1 MGRLLGARYQ
11 VDEEIGH
18 GGMATVWSGRD
29 LRLRRPVAVKILDPA
44 RFADTATRQRF
55 WREAQAVA
63 ALPHPHIVAVYDVAV
78 ETDDAYVVMELVD
91 GPSVHTLLQDGP
103 LHRDQAVG
111 IAVQTC
117 AALAAAHSAGIV
129 HRDVTAANLLVNSS
143 GMVKVCDFGIAAWQE
158 AAYPSLVA
166 GTRGYTAP
174 EQAAGGPVDARTDV
188 FGLGCSLYAML
199 TGAPP
204 PAGHDG
210 DGVRDDLLRA
220 GVPTQLAELTGR
232 LTAAD
237 PGQRP
242 GSAEQVA
249 AQLLTIG
256 EAIVPDP
263 YATAQLSDT
272 LISAP
277 VSPSVARSAPGT
289 LVGVASVPPPPPAR
303 PSRAARSARPD
314 RPDRWLRPVLWG
326 TAAVVAIVAGLM
338 LIVLASAGA
347 PAGNAAVA
355 GPSNATAKS
364 NAASTTGPAAPKPSA
379 ARPADPLVQLR
390 QEIDRLAH
398 TGGIAGKDAA
408 ELRKQIQD
416 IEKRLRRDGDGD
428 AADEAREL
436 LAKLRDM
443 RGDGDLSDGA
453 YGVLEPIVGRLADT
467 LADGE
472 T

>member
-1 MGRLLGARYQ
+1 MGRMLGARYR

-18 GGMATVWSGRD
+18 GGMATVWSGQD

-78 ETDDAYVVMELVD
+78 EAAEAYVVMELVD

-143 GMVKVCDFGIAAWQE
+143 GVVKVCDFGIAAWQE

-210 DGVRDDLLRA
+210 EVVRDDLLRA
-220 GVPTQLAELTGR
+220 GVPESLAELTGQ

-237 PGQRP
+237 PRHRP

-256 EAIVPDP
+256 ETIVPDP
-263 YATAQLSDT
+263 YTTARLSDT
-272 LISAP
+272 LVSAP
-277 VSPSVARSAPGT
+277 VSPSGTRPAPGT
-289 LVGVASVPPPPPAR
+289 LVGVAAVPPPRSPRPEPAR
-303 PSRAARSARPD
+303 RPSTRPG
-314 RPDRWLRPVLWG
+314 RPDRWLRPVLWA
-326 TAAVVAIVAGLM
+326 TAGVVAIVAGLM
-338 LIVLASAGA
+338 LIVLASARAA
-347 PAGNAAVA
+347 PGDAAVA
-355 GPSNATAKS
+355 GPSNAPGPS
-364 NAASTTGPAAPKPSA
+364 NAANAPRSAVLEPSA
-379 ARPADPLVQLR
+379 ARPVDPLAQLR
-390 QEIDRLAH
+390 QEIDRLARV
-398 TGGIAGKDAA
+398 GGIAGKDAA
-408 ELRKQIQD
+408 ELRK
-416 IEKRLRRDGDGD
+416 
-428 AADEAREL
+428 
-436 LAKLRDM
+436 
-443 RGDGDLSDGA
+443 
-453 YGVLEPIVGRLADT
+453 
-467 LADGE
+467 
-472 T
+472 

>member
-1 MGRLLGARYQ
+1 MGRLLSARYQ
-11 VDEEIGH
+11 IDEEIGH

-44 RFADTATRQRF
+44 RFADTGMRQRF

-78 ETDDAYVVMELVD
+78 ESDDAYVVMELVD

-143 GMVKVCDFGIAAWQE
+143 GTVKVCDFGIAAWQE
-158 AAYPSLVA
+158 AAYPSLIA

-220 GVPTQLAELTGR
+220 GVPEPLAELTGR

-237 PGQRP
+237 PRHRP
-242 GSAEQVA
+242 GSADQVA

-277 VSPSVARSAPGT
+277 VSPSGARSSGT
-289 LVGVASVPPPPPAR
+289 LVGVASVPPPPLYRPEPAR
-303 PSRAARSARPD
+303 RSAARPA

-326 TAAVVAIVAGLM
+326 TAGVLAIVAGLM
-338 LIVLASAGA
+338 MIVLASAGS
-347 PAGNAAVA
+347 PPGNAAVA
-355 GPSNATAKS
+355 GPSVP
-364 NAASTTGPAAPKPSA
+364 ASASRAAAPQPSA
-379 ARPADPLVQLR
+379 ARPADQLRQLR
-390 QEIDRLAH
+390 QEIDRLAQ
-398 TGGIAGKDAA
+398 TGGIAGKNAA
-408 ELRKQIQD
+408 ELRKQVQD
-416 IEKRLRRDGDGD
+416 IEKRLRKDGDD
-428 AADEAREL
+428 EAADEARDL

-453 YGVLEPIVGRLADT
+453 YQVLEPIAGRLASALSDAT
-467 LADGE
+467 
-472 T
+472 

>member
-1 MGRLLGARYQ
+1 MGRLLGARYR

-18 GGMATVWSGRD
+18 GGMATVWSGQD

-44 RFADTATRQRF
+44 RFADTAMRQRF

-78 ETDDAYVVMELVD
+78 ETEDAYVVMELVD

-143 GMVKVCDFGIAAWQE
+143 GTVKVCDFGIAAWQE

-188 FGLGCSLYAML
+188 YGLGCSLYAML

-204 PAGHDG
+204 PTGRDG
-210 DGVRDDLLRA
+210 EGVREDLLRA
-220 GVPTQLAELTGR
+220 GVPEPLAALTGQ
-232 LTAAD
+232 LTSAD
-237 PGQRP
+237 PRHRP
-242 GSAEQVA
+242 RSAEQVA
-249 AQLLTIG
+249 AQLLAIG
-256 EAIVPDP
+256 ETIPDP
-263 YATAQLSDT
+263 YTTAQLTDT
-272 LISAP
+272 LVAAP
-277 VSPSVARSAPGT
+277 VSPARSGT
-289 LVGVASVPPPPPAR
+289 LVGVAAVPPPLPAR
-303 PSRAARSARPD
+303 PTPVRSARPA

-326 TAAVVAIVAGLM
+326 TIAVVAIVAGLI
-338 LIVLASAGA
+338 LIAFASASA
-347 PAGNAAVA
+347 PPGSAAA
-355 GPSNATAKS
+355 EPSS
-364 NAASTTGPAAPKPSA
+364 AASAASATRPAAKPSA
-379 ARPADPLVQLR
+379 KPSPARPADPLGELR
-390 QEIDRLAH
+390 QQIDRLARS
-398 TGGIAGKDAA
+398 GGIAGKEAA
-408 ELRKQIQD
+408 ELRKQVQD
-416 IEKRLRRDGDGD
+416 VEKRLRRDGNAD

-436 LAKLRDM
+436 LTTLRDM
-443 RGDGDLSDGA
+443 RGDGDLSAGA
-453 YGVLEPIVGRLADT
+453 YQVLEPLANRLAT
-467 LADGE
+467 ALDGG
-472 T
+472 TA

>member
-1 MGRLLGARYQ
+1 MGRLLGARYR

-18 GGMATVWSGRD
+18 GGMATVWSGQD

-44 RFADTATRQRF
+44 RFADTAMRQRF

-78 ETDDAYVVMELVD
+78 EAVEAYVVMELVD

-143 GMVKVCDFGIAAWQE
+143 GVVKVCDFGIAAWQE

-210 DGVRDDLLRA
+210 EVVRDDLLRA
-220 GVPTQLAELTGR
+220 GVPEPLAELTGR

-237 PGQRP
+237 PRHRP
-242 GSAEQVA
+242 GSADQVA

-263 YATAQLSDT
+263 YTTAQLSDT
-272 LISAP
+272 LVTAP
-277 VSPSVARSAPGT
+277 VSPAGTRPAPGM

-303 PSRAARSARPD
+303 PEPVRSARPA
-314 RPDRWLRPVLWG
+314 RPDRWLRPVVWG

-338 LIVLASAGA
+338 LIVLASAGT
-347 PAGNAAVA
+347 PSGNGAVA
-355 GPSNATAKS
+355 GPSGNANAANATR
-364 NAASTTGPAAPKPSA
+364 PAAKPSP
-379 ARPADPLVQLR
+379 ARPADPLAQLR
-390 QEIDRLAH
+390 QEIDRLARA
-398 TGGIAGKDAA
+398 GGIDGKDAA
-408 ELRKQIQD
+408 ELRKQVQD
-416 IEKRLRRDGDGD
+416 IEKRLRRDGDGE

-436 LAKLRDM
+436 LAKLREM

-453 YGVLEPIVGRLADT
+453 YRVLEPIVGRLADA
-467 LADGE
+467 LDDGE